1 MASTEGSQPLDAS
14 ERAELLRLRAQVAES
29 AGVRR
34 RGLHNALRWTLSG
47 FLILLVALLMV
58 GSLVARFTSSQIMD
72 TDRYVA
78 TVAPLA
84 GEPAVQAEIADQ
96 VTDQLFD
103 RLDIEKITADALTAL
118 TENAPRVP
126 PQVVG
131 LAPVI
136 AGQAKSFI
144 HETVLS
150 VVQTDQFERAWV
162 EANRIAHQKLV
173 AVATGDTSVV
183 EIDEKGTVSV
193 PLGPI
198 LANVGDQ
205 LVQRGFAF
213 ADKIPDIDVEF
224 VLFQS
229 SDLVKAQKAVRALNS
244 AATWLPWLAVVAAV
258 GAVFAAPRGQRLRAL
273 ALVGLGVAVA
283 TALLGLALNVARSVY
298 IDDIPSDVLSP
309 AAASA
314 IVDTLSVPLKTTVR
328 AFFALG
334 VVVAVVGYLTGGSRS
349 ALAVRGGFRRGVDA
363 LRRLGADRPPRPYEV
378 WAARLR
384 VPLRVAIAAVA
395 VAILLF
401 WRYPTGLVV
410 GLIALFAV
418 IALVVLEAVARPGVV
433 AAEAAAE
440 AASESPA
447 DPASD
452 ADVKASP

>member
-1 MASTEGSQPLDAS
+1 MASTEGTQPLDAS

-58 GSLVARFTSSQIMD
+58 GSLVARFTRSEIMD
-72 TDRYVA
+72 TDRYVQ

-84 GEPAVQAEIADQ
+84 SEPAVQAEIADQ
-96 VTDQLFD
+96 VTNQLFD

-126 PQVVG
+126 QQVVG

-183 EIDEKGTVSV
+183 QIDEKGTVSV

-198 LANVGDQ
+198 LTNVGDQ

-229 SDLVKAQKAVRALNS
+229 SDLVKAQKAVRMLDR
-244 AATWLPWLAVVAAV
+244 AATWLPWLAVLAAI
-258 GAVFAAPRGQRLRAL
+258 GAVFAAPRGRRLRAL

-283 TALLGLALNVARSVY
+283 TALLGLAMNVARAVY

-334 VVVAVVGYLTGGSRS
+334 VVVALVGYLTGGSRS
-349 ALAVRGGFRRGVDA
+349 ALAVRSGFRRGVDA
-363 LRRLGADRPPRPYEV
+363 LRRLGADRPPRPFEV

-384 VPLRVAIAAVA
+384 VPLRVAIVAVA

-418 IALVVLEAVARPGVV
+418 VALVALEAVARPGVV
-433 AAEAAAE
+433 AAEAAADVP
-440 AASESPA
+440 SEPSGQT
-447 DPASD
+447 
-452 ADVKASP
+452 